1 MGRKRVHEL
10 AKEFGLENKDALSL
24 LQGAGISVKTHS
36 SSVYEDEAR
45 AVLQKATNKTAMTE
59 EKPAPKRQRP
69 GMMIV
74 RKRKEDSAEV
84 DADESTVADGE
95 APAVEVEGTDA
106 DEISAIGIDESDEV
120 YEPEDG
126 PLEAAMDFDVSG
138 ALGGEATTEEFSSE
152 PADADADVDTEPTV
166 AAEANEPH
174 APVADVA
181 PKGGQPQQPGP
192 VKTNK
197 DRPRS
202 ATVVRMIDREKL
214 LERVPNRRLGNQP
227 TAQNG
232 QNSQNAQNA
241 QNAQKFGKVTELRV
255 VTDPFGRGRE
265 MVDVGRDKK
274 GRAGARVT
282 RRTRAPTKRE
292 MMEMRERAMHPSRLK
307 RKKGA
312 KRVTRKTEVTQP
324 KASKRVIKMR
334 ETISVSDL
342 AHQLGIKA
350 VEIIRKLMDMGMMV
364 GINAPLDYET
374 AEMIAQEHEYT
385 VDSVAFAEEVIL
397 TGGADEDKPEDLVL
411 RPPVVTVMGHVDHGK
426 TSLLDYIRKTKVAK
440 GEAGG
445 ITQHIGAYQVKVG
458 KKGSVTFLDTPGHAA
473 FTSMRARG
481 AQVTDIVI
489 LVVAADDGTMP
500 QTEEAI
506 RHAQAAGVPIIVA
519 INKIDKP
526 DANPER
532 VQQELSKFEL
542 VPEAWGGQTLMVNTS
557 ATKGTGIDELL
568 ETIVLQA
575 EILELKANPNRPAEG
590 VVIEANLDKGRG
602 PVATV
607 LVQRGTL
614 RRGDA
619 VVVGGTYGKVRAMSD
634 AKTQQRKEAGP
645 SSAVEITGL
654 DSVPEAGDPLNVVEN
669 AEKAREVAE
678 HRRELTRSQEQ
689 TTTPRMT
696 LEDLMARMKGNET
709 LELRVVLKADVKGS
723 VEAVQEALEK
733 LSTDEVKVNVIQG
746 GVGAITESDIML
758 AAASQ
763 GYVFGFGVRPDAN
776 ARLVA
781 DREGVDVRTY
791 TIIYEMVDA
800 VKKAMEGLLTPE
812 SKEKVVGH
820 AEVREVFRVSKVGT
834 IAGCRVTDGKAMRAA
849 KVRVLR
855 DSVQVYEGKVS
866 SLKHF
871 KDDAR
876 EVDSGL
882 ECGVGVEGFNDVK
895 QGDVL
900 QFFQVEEIARTLE
913 STQGGKRSPGAEA
926 HP

>member
-1 MGRKRVHEL
+1 
-10 AKEFGLENKDALSL
+10 
-24 LQGAGISVKTHS
+24 
-36 SSVYEDEAR
+36 
-45 AVLQKATNKTAMTE
+45 
-59 EKPAPKRQRP
+59 
-69 GMMIV
+69 
-74 RKRKEDSAEV
+74 
-84 DADESTVADGE
+84 
-95 APAVEVEGTDA
+95 
-106 DEISAIGIDESDEV
+106 
-120 YEPEDG
+120 
-126 PLEAAMDFDVSG
+126 
-138 ALGGEATTEEFSSE
+138 
-152 PADADADVDTEPTV
+152 
-166 AAEANEPH
+166 
-174 APVADVA
+174 
-181 PKGGQPQQPGP
+181 
-192 VKTNK
+192 
-197 DRPRS
+197 
-202 ATVVRMIDREKL
+202 
-214 LERVPNRRLGNQP
+214 
-227 TAQNG
+227 
-232 QNSQNAQNA
+232 
-241 QNAQKFGKVTELRV
+241 
-255 VTDPFGRGRE
+255 
-265 MVDVGRDKK
+265 
-274 GRAGARVT
+274 
-282 RRTRAPTKRE
+282 
-292 MMEMRERAMHPSRLK
+292 
-307 RKKGA
+307 
-312 KRVTRKTEVTQP
+312 
-324 KASKRVIKMR
+324 
-334 ETISVSDL
+334 
-342 AHQLGIKA
+342 
-350 VEIIRKLMDMGMMV
+350 
-364 GINAPLDYET
+364 
-374 AEMIAQEHEYT
+374 
-385 VDSVAFAEEVIL
+385 
-397 TGGADEDKPEDLVL
+397 
-411 RPPVVTVMGHVDHGK
+411 
-426 TSLLDYIRKTKVAK
+426 
-440 GEAGG
+440 
-445 ITQHIGAYQVKVG
+445 
-458 KKGSVTFLDTPGHAA
+458 
-473 FTSMRARG
+473 
-481 AQVTDIVI
+481 
-489 LVVAADDGTMP
+489 
-500 QTEEAI
+500 
-506 RHAQAAGVPIIVA
+506 
-519 INKIDKP
+519 
-526 DANPER
+526 
-532 VQQELSKFEL
+532 
-542 VPEAWGGQTLMVNTS
+542 GQTLMVNTS